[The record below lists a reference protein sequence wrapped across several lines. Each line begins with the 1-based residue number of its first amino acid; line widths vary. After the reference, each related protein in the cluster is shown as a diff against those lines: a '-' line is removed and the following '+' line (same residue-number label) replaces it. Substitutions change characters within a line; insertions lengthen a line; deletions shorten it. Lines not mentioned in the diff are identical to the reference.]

1 MIYVKFVMPIM
12 DKRIITDIAG
22 YLEHKNERD
31 YVLFLSGIYLGRRIS
46 DILQYR
52 VRDLRDKDYIEIPEQ
67 KTGDVVRLSINPKL
81 QKIYKHYLSDKPD
94 YEYVFRCNGIEN
106 KPISRVR
113 AWQILND
120 AAAAVGYRDHIGC
133 HSLRKTFAYW
143 LYKESDGDISMV
155 QELLGHDDPA
165 ITRRYIGIDQQR
177 KDAAINGLDFG

>member
-1 MIYVKFVMPIM
+1 MKFVMPIM

-81 QKIYKHYLSDKPD
+81 QKIYKHYFSGKPD
-94 YEYVFRCNGIEN
+94 YEYVFRCSGIGN

-165 ITRRYIGIDQQR
+165 VTRRYIGIDQQK